1 VAGRANGQ
9 AYFLS
14 QGKPVRLWEFVNRLL
29 KGAGIKP
36 VTRRIP
42 LPVAYAM
49 GATLE
54 AAWATLRLGGEPP
67 MTRFVATE
75 LAKDHWFNVS
85 AARRDLQLRPAHDTW
100 EALDRLAAQL
110 RSE

>member
-1 VAGRANGQ
+1 
-9 AYFLS
+9 
-14 QGKPVRLWEFVNRLL
+14 
-29 KGAGIKP
+29 
-36 VTRRIP
+36 
-42 LPVAYAM
+42 M

-54 AAWATLRLGGEPP
+54 ATWATLRLDGEPP

-85 AARRDLQLRPAHDTW
+85 AARRDLGLRPAHDTW